1 MGASPWPRNQAAT
14 YHDNP
19 CPPTAF
25 VCLNGIGG
33 RGLPTAL
40 GAAIGLVGGA
50 IVGALL
56 GGKEPLRIPLE
67 DLAGRPYVLLGWQS
81 IWSAVNR
88 PG

>member
-1 MGASPWPRNQAAT
+1 MGTSSWPRIQAAT

-25 VCLNGIGG
+25 VCLDGIGG

-40 GAAIGLVGGA
+40 GGDRLGGGA

-56 GGKEPLRIPLE
+56 VGKEPLRIPLE

>member
-1 MGASPWPRNQAAT
+1 M
-14 YHDNP
+14 
-19 CPPTAF
+19 PTNSLRLSDWHWWEGPA
-25 VCLNGIGG
+25 NRARGG
-33 RGLPTAL
+33 DRL
-40 GAAIGLVGGA
+40 GGGA

-56 GGKEPLRIPLE
+56 VGKEPLRIPLE